1 MAKKTV
7 SSADRIGQWAAWINR
22 QSRGRRVALSLAIT
36 VELVILVS
44 VLVDRLLIDRVTA
57 GDLSRAAPAWIAAGV
72 GVVVY
77 VLGWWALVGFDWNP
91 AQPWRAG
98 TGAVLFTVAG
108 AAALIVLA
116 VLALYGL
123 VFGYLLT

>member
-1 MAKKTV
+1 MARKGT
-7 SSADRIGQWAAWINR
+7 ATTNRFEQWVAWLDR

-44 VLVDRLLIDRVTA
+44 VVVDRLLVDRVIA
-57 GDLSRAAPAWIAAGV
+57 GDMSRAAPAWIAVGTGV
-72 GVVVY
+72 LVY
-77 VLGWWALVGFDWNP
+77 VIGWWALVGFDWNP

-98 TGAVLFTVAG
+98 NAAVFFTAVG
-108 AAALIVLA
+108 AAALIVLM

-123 VFGYLLT
+123 LFGYLLS